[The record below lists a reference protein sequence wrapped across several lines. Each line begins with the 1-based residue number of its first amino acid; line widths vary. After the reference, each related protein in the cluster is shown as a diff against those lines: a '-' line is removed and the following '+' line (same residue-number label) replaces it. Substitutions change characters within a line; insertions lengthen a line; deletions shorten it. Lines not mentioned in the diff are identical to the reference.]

1 MSALEL
7 DRIVEAHRAYA
18 ELAAAFAELRTQ
30 RGAEAALSLTLAA
43 SYALDVAVRL
53 TSANPPDFTDALRA
67 AADGRLPLGPPQTTP
82 AAAAAKPSA
91 TDDTLDTD
99 ECARR
104 LGVTADTLRAMVRES
119 KVPARKVGRSYRYHW
134 PSICEWLGGD
144 HARSDSSATP
154 SSSNAET
161 NASQSRDSDVYA
173 KLNSLRAQR
182 GQRRGRESVETGGS
196 DTLAKETGSHTARG
210 SASAAEPLVEQLTQ
224 EKSDAITRGG
234 FHHDG
239 RGLYLRVK
247 GPSRTWVFRFNPPGR
262 AVRVD
267 RYLQLG
273 RCAEISLAEA
283 RQRAAEAR
291 ELIAQ
296 GVDPIALRRA
306 QEEAA
311 RKANA
316 RPITTHVTE
325 TSHP

>member
-7 DRIVEAHRAYA
+7 DRILQAHAAYA
-18 ELAAAFAELRTQ
+18 ELASAFADLHTSQGTQ
-30 RGAEAALSLTLAA
+30 AALALTLAA

-53 TSANPPDFTDALRA
+53 THANPPSITDALRA
-67 AADGRLPLGPPQTTP
+67 AADGGLPIGPPQGTP
-82 AAAAAKPSA
+82 AAAAKPSA

-104 LGVTADTLRAMVRES
+104 VGITADTLRAMAHAN
-119 KVPARKVGRSYRYHW
+119 KVPARKVGRAYRYHW
-134 PSICEWLGGD
+134 PTICEWLGGD
-144 HARSDSSATP
+144 HARSDSRATP

-161 NASQSRDSDVYA
+161 TSSQSRKPDVYA
-173 KLNSLRAQR
+173 KLNSLKAQHR
-182 GQRRGRESVETGGS
+182 RRRGRDSLETGGS
-196 DTLAKETGSHTARG
+196 DTLAMETGSHTASG
-210 SASAAEPLVEQLTQ
+210 SASGTEKLVEQLTQ

-239 RGLYLRVK
+239 RGLYLRIK
-247 GPSRTWVFRFNPPGR
+247 GPSRTWVLRFNPPGR

-273 RCAEISLAEA
+273 SCAEISLAEA

-296 GVDPIALRRA
+296 GVDPIARRNERNERNERERNSA
-306 QEEAA
+306 
-311 RKANA
+311 
-316 RPITTHVTE
+316 TE
-325 TSHP
+325 HAT